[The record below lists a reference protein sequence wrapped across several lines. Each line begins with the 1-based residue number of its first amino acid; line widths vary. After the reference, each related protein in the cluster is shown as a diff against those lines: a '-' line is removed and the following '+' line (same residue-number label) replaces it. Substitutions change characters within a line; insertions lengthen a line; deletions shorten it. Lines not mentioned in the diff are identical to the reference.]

1 MTPSSL
7 RAALGASLLLT
18 AVALA
23 PPPDA
28 CAGKA
33 ISGPRKPIE
42 LFNGKDLSGW
52 TVVGDPGK
60 DATGTW
66 SVKDGVIVCAGKPR
80 GYLRTDAVYKNYR
93 LRLQWRWTDKPANSG
108 VFLHGSTADKIWPHC
123 YEAQLQ
129 AGNAGELRVNGG
141 SQFHKDSKPEERSM
155 PKLAESNE
163 RPAGEWNDY
172 DIVCRGG
179 TVTLAVNGLRQNVL
193 EHATL
198 TSGWIGLQSE
208 GGAIE
213 FRALTL
219 EKP

>member
-1 MTPSSL
+1 MNARPRSACL
-7 RAALGASLLLT
+7 ALAVAAACSLLSPSA
-18 AVALA
+18 AV
-23 PPPDA
+23 
-28 CAGKA
+28 AGKA
-33 ISGPRKPIE
+33 LSGPKKP
-42 LFNGKDLSGW
+42 LTLWNGRDLSGW
-52 TVVGDPGK
+52 TVVADPGK
-60 DATGTW
+60 DATGVW
-66 SVKDGVIVCAGKPR
+66 SVKDGAIVCAGKPR
-80 GYLRTDAVYKNYR
+80 GYLRTDAAYKNYR

-108 VFLHGSTADKIWPHC
+108 VFVHGSEADKVWPHC

-141 SQFHKDSKPEERSM
+141 SKFHKDSAADEKSM

-163 RPAGEWNDY
+163 RAAGEWNDY
-172 DIVCRGG
+172 EVVCRGG
-179 TVTLAVNGLRQNVL
+179 SITLTVNGVRQNTL

-213 FRALTL
+213 FRGLTL